1 MSPSAFRIMLSPRDR
16 SSNELPAVRGAG
28 MCLSQQLGLDF
39 EQLLISLPP
48 ALRLHIEFGQ
58 VVGNPP
64 HSPVVEAQG
73 LERRL
78 KGQEK
83 EALAQE
89 ALDGQQIATL
99 QHGSDGTDTPVP
111 KRRRLHD
118 CKV

>member
-1 MSPSAFRIMLSPRDR
+1 
-16 SSNELPAVRGAG
+16 
-28 MCLSQQLGLDF
+28 MCLPQQLGLDF

-118 CKV
+118 CKEWIQDDIMDSCITPSNCKVFLAYIN